1 MIDETVGLLSST
13 FSVFHTYST
22 ANSHSLRFKRSV
34 AICQLGV
41 TTWFREAAED
51 FQSQKRPTPDAI
63 DDALLPDGTPWTEI
77 AAERKLR
84 VCARSRRRRSRELAG
99 REDSPRQ
106 EAGLSGLRK
115 TVGSFSAMH
124 PFQCVLRARR
134 CLRRGPLASVSW
146 LLLRTCRA
154 HSSVPSSACPSPQ
167 RQQEDGVWKDF
178 SSRLATGPTF
188 QDFLRSASVPPEQPS
203 SSEVEDPPPYLT
215 VDELLG
221 RQRRVYLETYGCQMN
236 VNDTEIAWSIL
247 QKSGYLRTS
256 NLQEAD
262 VILLVTCSI
271 REKAEQTI
279 WNRLHQLKS
288 LKSKRLRSRVPLRI
302 GILGCM
308 AERLKEEILN
318 REKMV
323 DILAGPD
330 AYRDLPRLL
339 AVAESGQQ
347 AANVLLSLD
356 ETYADVM
363 PVQTSPSA
371 TSAFVSIMRGCDNMC
386 SYCIVPFTRGR
397 ERSRPVASILEEVRK
412 LSEQGLK
419 EVTLLGQNVNSF
431 RDNSEVQFNNAV
443 STNLSRGFSTN
454 YKAKQGGLRF
464 AHLLDQVSRI
474 DPEMRIRFTS
484 PHPKD
489 FPDEVLQLIHER
501 DNICKQIHLPAQSG
515 SSRVLEAMRRGYS
528 REAYVELIHH
538 IRESIP
544 GVSLSSDFIAGFCG
558 ETEEDHLQTV
568 SLLREVQYNI
578 GFLFAYSMRQPSK
591 RSAADL
597 CGRNDGNLKVIFADV
612 EMEDAT
618 DSGLRV
624 RAQPGDYVLVKIT
637 SASSQTLKGHVLCK
651 TTLKDSTAYC

>member
-1 MIDETVGLLSST
+1 
-13 FSVFHTYST
+13 
-22 ANSHSLRFKRSV
+22 
-34 AICQLGV
+34 
-41 TTWFREAAED
+41 
-51 FQSQKRPTPDAI
+51 
-63 DDALLPDGTPWTEI
+63 
-77 AAERKLR
+77 
-84 VCARSRRRRSRELAG
+84 
-99 REDSPRQ
+99 
-106 EAGLSGLRK
+106 
-115 TVGSFSAMH
+115 MH
-124 PFQCVLRARR
+124 PLQCALQVQRSLGW
-134 CLRRGPLASVSW
+134 GPLASVSW
-146 LLLRTCRA
+146 LSLRMCRA
-154 HSSVPSSACPSPQ
+154 HSSLSSTMYSSPE
-167 RQQEDGVWKDF
+167 RQEDGARKDF
-178 SSRLATGPTF
+178 SSRLAAGPTF
-188 QDFLRSASVPPEQPS
+188 QHFLKSASAPQEKL

-215 VDELLG
+215 LDELLG
-221 RQRRVYLETYGCQMN
+221 RQRKVYLETYGCQMN

-279 WNRLHQLKS
+279 WNRLHQLKA
-288 LKSKRLRSRVPLRI
+288 LKTRRPRSRVPLKI

-330 AYRDLPRLL
+330 AYRDLPQLL

-397 ERSRPVASILEEVRK
+397 ERSRPIASILEEVKK
-412 LSEQGLK
+412 LSEQVILPPRPPEVLGLQGLK

-443 STNLSRGFSTN
+443 PTNLSRGFTTN
-454 YKAKQGGLRF
+454 YKTKQGGLRF
-464 AHLLDQVSRI
+464 AHLLDQVSRV

-515 SSRVLEAMRRGYS
+515 SSRVLEAMWRGYS
-528 REAYVELIHH
+528 REAYVELVHH

-558 ETEEDHLQTV
+558 ETEEDHVQTV

-578 GFLFAYSMRQPSK
+578 GFLFAYSMRQKTRAYHRLKDDVPEEVKLRRLEELITVFREEATKANQTSVGCTQLVLVEGLSK
-591 RSAADL
+591 RSATDL
-597 CGRNDGNLKVIFADV
+597 CGRNDGNLKVIFPDA
-612 EMEDAT
+612 EMEDVNNP
-618 DSGLRV
+618 GLRV

-637 SASSQTLKGHVLCK
+637 SASSQTLRGHVLCR
-651 TTLKDSTAYC
+651 TTLRDSSAYC

>member
-1 MIDETVGLLSST
+1 
-13 FSVFHTYST
+13 
-22 ANSHSLRFKRSV
+22 
-34 AICQLGV
+34 
-41 TTWFREAAED
+41 
-51 FQSQKRPTPDAI
+51 
-63 DDALLPDGTPWTEI
+63 
-77 AAERKLR
+77 
-84 VCARSRRRRSRELAG
+84 
-99 REDSPRQ
+99 
-106 EAGLSGLRK
+106 
-115 TVGSFSAMH
+115 MH
-124 PFQCVLRARR
+124 PLQCVLQVQRS
-134 CLRRGPLASVSW
+134 LGWGPLASVSW
-146 LLLRTCRA
+146 LSLRMCRA
-154 HSSVPSSACPSPQ
+154 HSSLSSTTCSSPE
-167 RQQEDGVWKDF
+167 RQEDGARKDF
-178 SSRLATGPTF
+178 SSRLAAGPTF
-188 QDFLRSASVPPEQPS
+188 QHFLKSASAPQEKL

-215 VDELLG
+215 MDELLG
-221 RQRRVYLETYGCQMN
+221 RQRKVYLETYGCQMN

-279 WNRLHQLKS
+279 WNRLHQLKA
-288 LKSKRLRSRVPLRI
+288 LKTRRPRSRVPLRI

-323 DILAGPD
+323 DVLAGPD

-363 PVQTSPSA
+363 PVQTNPSA

-397 ERSRPVASILEEVRK
+397 ERSRPVASILEEVKK

-443 STNLSRGFSTN
+443 STNLSRGFTTN

-464 AHLLDQVSRI
+464 AHLLDQVSRV

-528 REAYVELIHH
+528 REAYVELVHH

-558 ETEEDHLQTV
+558 ETEEDHVQTV
-568 SLLREVQYNI
+568 SLLREVQYNM
-578 GFLFAYSMRQPSK
+578 GFLFAYSMRQTRAYHRLKDDVPEEVKLRRLEELITVFREEATKANQISVGCTQLVLVEGLSK
-591 RSAADL
+591 RSVTDL
-597 CGRNDGNLKVIFADV
+597 CGRNDGNLKVIFPDA
-612 EMEDAT
+612 EMEDVNNP
-618 DSGLRV
+618 GLRV

-637 SASSQTLKGHVLCK
+637 SASSQTLRGHVLCR
-651 TTLKDSTAYC
+651 TTLKDSSENC

>member
-1 MIDETVGLLSST
+1 
-13 FSVFHTYST
+13 
-22 ANSHSLRFKRSV
+22 
-34 AICQLGV
+34 
-41 TTWFREAAED
+41 
-51 FQSQKRPTPDAI
+51 
-63 DDALLPDGTPWTEI
+63 
-77 AAERKLR
+77 
-84 VCARSRRRRSRELAG
+84 
-99 REDSPRQ
+99 
-106 EAGLSGLRK
+106 
-115 TVGSFSAMH
+115 
-124 PFQCVLRARR
+124 R
-134 CLRRGPLASVSW
+134 CLWRGPLASVSW

-154 HSSVPSSACPSPQ
+154 HSSVPNSACPSPERPQ
-167 RQQEDGVWKDF
+167 GDGVGKDF

-188 QDFLRSASVPPEQPS
+188 QDFLRSASVPPEKPS

-215 VDELLG
+215 ADELLG

-247 QKSGYLRTS
+247 QKSGYLRTNS
-256 NLQEAD
+256 LQEAD

-288 LKSKRLRSRVPLRI
+288 LKSKRLGSRVPLRI
-302 GILGCM
+302 GILGIWSIMRGCDNMCSYCIVPFTRGRERSRPIASILEEVRKLSEQKYVSSRGCM

-371 TSAFVSIMRGCDNMC
+371 TSAF
-386 SYCIVPFTRGR
+386 
-397 ERSRPVASILEEVRK
+397 
-412 LSEQGLK
+412 GLK

-431 RDNSEVQFNNAV
+431 RDNSEVQFNSAV

-528 REAYVELIHH
+528 REAYVELIQH

-578 GFLFAYSMRQPSK
+578 GFLFAYSMRQKTRAYHRLKDDIPEEVKLRRLEELITVFREEATKANKSFVGCTQLVLVEGPSK
-591 RSAADL
+591 RSATDL
-597 CGRNDGNLKVIFADV
+597 CGRNDGNLKVIFPDV
-612 EMEDAT
+612 EVEDVT

-624 RAQPGDYVLVKIT
+624 RAQPGDYVLVK
-637 SASSQTLKGHVLCK
+637 
-651 TTLKDSTAYC
+651 

>member
-1 MIDETVGLLSST
+1 
-13 FSVFHTYST
+13 
-22 ANSHSLRFKRSV
+22 
-34 AICQLGV
+34 
-41 TTWFREAAED
+41 
-51 FQSQKRPTPDAI
+51 
-63 DDALLPDGTPWTEI
+63 
-77 AAERKLR
+77 
-84 VCARSRRRRSRELAG
+84 
-99 REDSPRQ
+99 
-106 EAGLSGLRK
+106 
-115 TVGSFSAMH
+115 MH
-124 PFQCVLRARR
+124 PLQCVLRVQRS
-134 CLRRGPLASVSW
+134 LRWGPLASVSW

-154 HSSVPSSACPSPQ
+154 HSSLPSTTCPSPE
-167 RQQEDGVWKDF
+167 RQEDGVQKDF
-178 SSRLATGPTF
+178 SSKLATGPTF
-188 QDFLRSASVPPEQPS
+188 QHFLRSASALQEKLS
-203 SSEVEDPPPYLT
+203 SPEVEDPPPYLT

-221 RQRRVYLETYGCQMN
+221 RQRKVYFETYGCQMN

-279 WNRLHQLKS
+279 WNRLHQLK
-288 LKSKRLRSRVPLRI
+288 LYWNTVVPIPLHVAY
-302 GILGCM
+302 GCM

-318 REKMV
+318 REKVV
-323 DILAGPD
+323 DLLAGPD

-363 PVQTSPSA
+363 PVQTNPSA
-371 TSAFVSIMRGCDNMC
+371 TSAFVIINMIVNIL
-386 SYCIVPFTRGR
+386 SYLLYPPI
-397 ERSRPVASILEEVRK
+397 SMH
-412 LSEQGLK
+412 GLK

-443 STNLSRGFSTN
+443 STNLSRGFTTN
-454 YKAKQGGLRF
+454 YKTKQGGLRF
-464 AHLLDQVSRI
+464 AHLLDQVSRV
-474 DPEMRIRFTS
+474 DPDMRIRFTS

-528 REAYVELIHH
+528 RDAYVELVHH
-538 IRESIP
+538 IRASIP

-568 SLLREVQYNI
+568 SLLREVQYNM
-578 GFLFAYSMRQPSK
+578 GFLFAYSMRQKTRAYHRMKDDVPEEVKLRRLEELITVFREEASK
-591 RSAADL
+591 ANKTSVGCTQL
-597 CGRNDGNLKVIFADV
+597 
-612 EMEDAT
+612 
-618 DSGLRV
+618 
-624 RAQPGDYVLVKIT
+624 VLVEGVRPYVCVCIT
-637 SASSQTLKGHVLCK
+637 SASSQTLRGHVLCR
-651 TTLKDSTAYC
+651 TTLKDFSANC